1 MSRRKSVKAKS
12 NAPEPRKR
20 KAIAIRGGYRAFE
33 SSRTSGQRGAW
44 KFRRLLPLSETDSG
58 QLYRFL
64 GGQLKRRLRTKKQR
78 FVYASLYIETIGRIY
93 EKRLVVDDP
102 DEKSTQK
109 FNTAVRT
116 TSNDV
121 LLDIQELLEHI
132 QEITFG
138 RKATLVRVDLVLF
151 FGYEV
156 KPSGHYLKTLRI
168 RPLRN

>member
-64 GGQLKRRLRTKKQR
+64 GGQLKRRLR
-78 FVYASLYIETIGRIY
+78 TIGRIY